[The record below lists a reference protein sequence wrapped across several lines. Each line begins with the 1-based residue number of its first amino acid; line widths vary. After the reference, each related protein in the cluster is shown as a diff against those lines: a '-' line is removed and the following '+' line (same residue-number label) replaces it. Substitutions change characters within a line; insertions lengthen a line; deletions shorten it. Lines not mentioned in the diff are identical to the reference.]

1 MPVEKDK
8 NAIFRVEALQH
19 KLEGWLGPSRLHIPS
34 SLTVCLFTGL
44 IAFALLVLL
53 IVFGPYSERV
63 NVTGTVVFSPP
74 AVLITAQ
81 SDGVMTYSS
90 ALEAKKVKR
99 GELIFSVSG
108 DTQTNLGATHVEMA
122 ELLKKQRNALA
133 KKLNIL
139 TRESEANRIYLS
151 KKIQNKEQEIES
163 LKNLIKNSEA
173 QSAWFEKKSHQY
185 ASLRGKG
192 IALDSDLI
200 ERTKDYYLATETLAT
215 AKVKVIALLGEL
227 IDLKNKTSS
236 IDGESDE
243 RRQAFIIEAADID
256 QKILD
261 AEKNKQYLIVA
272 PFDGMITSVTAHV
285 GERVTAGQQIA
296 VVIPDEAAVRVEL
309 LSPSDS
315 LGEVAKGQRVKM
327 RVAAYPY
334 QWYGKVSGIIETLS
348 AAPINMTSQ
357 AQVKSNNPGKGLF
370 RIVVR
375 PELAEQQMPISLLP
389 GMEVETEIY
398 VKTRKVYQ
406 WLFLPVQRAYER
418 ATDSME

>member
-1 MPVEKDK
+1 MPVKKDK
-8 NAIFRVEALQH
+8 NSIFRVEALQH
-19 KLEGWLGPSRLHIPS
+19 KREGWLGPSRLHIPS

-53 IVFGPYSERV
+53 IVFGSYSQRV
-63 NVTGTVVFSPP
+63 NVTGTVVFDPP

-81 SDGVMTYSS
+81 SDGVITYSS
-90 ALEAKKVKR
+90 ALEAKNVKR
-99 GELIFSVSG
+99 SELIFSVSG
-108 DTQTNLGATHVEMA
+108 DIQTKLGATNVEMA
-122 ELLKKQRNALA
+122 GLLKKQRNALA
-133 KKLNIL
+133 KKINIL
-139 TRESEANRIYLS
+139 TRESETKRIYLAR
-151 KKIQNKEQEIES
+151 KIKNKEQEIES
-163 LKNLIKNSEA
+163 LQNLIKKSEE
-173 QSAWFEKKSHQY
+173 QSAWFEKKSNQY

-200 ERTKDYYLATETLAT
+200 ERTKDYYLATESLSS
-215 AKVKVIALLGEL
+215 AKVKLITLLGEL
-227 IDLKNKTSS
+227 LDLKKRSSS
-236 IDGESDE
+236 IDGELDE
-243 RRQAFIIEAADID
+243 RRQSFIIDVANIE

-296 VVIPDEAAVRVEL
+296 VVIPHGAAVRVEL
-309 LSPSDS
+309 LSQSDS
-315 LGEVAKGQRVKM
+315 LGEIANGQRVKM

-334 QWYGKVSGIIETLS
+334 QWYGKIAGIIETLS
-348 AAPINMTSQ
+348 AAPINMASPAQ
-357 AQVKSNNPGKGLF
+357 AKGNDSGKGLF

-375 PELAEQQMPISLLP
+375 PELTEQHMHISLLP

-406 WLFLPVQRAYER
+406 WLFMPVQRAYER

>member
-1 MPVEKDK
+1 MPAEKDK

-81 SDGVMTYSS
+81 SDGVITYSS

-99 GELIFSVSG
+99 SELIFSVSG
-108 DTQTNLGATHVEMA
+108 DTQTNLGATHLEMA
-122 ELLKKQRNALA
+122 GLLKKQRNALS

-139 TRESEANRIYLS
+139 TKGSEANRIYLS
-151 KKIQNKEQEIES
+151 EKIQNKEHEIAS
-163 LKNLIKNSEA
+163 LKNLITRSEE
-173 QSAWFEKKSHQY
+173 QSAWFEKKSTQY

-200 ERTKDYYLATETLAT
+200 ERTKDYYLATETLSS

-227 IDLKNKTSS
+227 IDLKNRTSA
-236 IDGESDE
+236 IDRELDE
-243 RRQAFIIEAADID
+243 KQQSFIIEAADID

-261 AEKNKQYLIVA
+261 AEKNKQYLVVA

-296 VVIPDEAAVRVEL
+296 VIIPHGAAVRVEL

-315 LGEVAKGQRVKM
+315 LGEVANGQRVKM

-348 AAPINMTSQ
+348 AAPVNMTPQ
-357 AQVKSNNPGKGLF
+357 AKGNNPEKGLF

-375 PELAEQQMPISLLP
+375 PELAEQQIHISLLP

-406 WLFLPVQRAYER
+406 WLFMPVQRAYER